1 MTVQLTVVEDAGL
14 DFRWPADLLALQ
26 AEVQAVAR
34 AAGAGRPVLED
45 SWVTGFAPEFS
56 LELGRRGWLGMTFP
70 IEEGGHGRSPLE
82 RFVVT
87 ETLIAAGAPLA
98 ASWVGD
104 RQIGPTLL
112 ANGSPAQRR
121 TLLPGI
127 ISGRESWCIGMSE
140 PDAGSDLASLRTR
153 ATEGDGGWIVDGAKL
168 WTSFAAEADWC
179 YLIARTDPD
188 APAHL
193 GLSEF
198 AVALSSPGIS
208 VRPVRDMT
216 GAAHFCE
223 VSFDGVRVP
232 ADHLIG
238 QPHGS
243 WKQLMRQLEH
253 ERGGADRLVSN
264 RALFLAAIARADRDD
279 PVVRQEIAALEG
291 RYRVGRLLVVREA
304 LRQAPAGFSAATKV
318 FCTEFEQRVAAFA
331 GRCFGAET
339 MLAGRVSRAVCYSP
353 AYTIQGGTSEILR
366 TVVAERILGLP
377 R

>member
-1 MTVQLTVVEDAGL
+1 MRLFVDHGGL
-14 DFRWPADLLALQ
+14 DLGWPEDLLALR
-26 AEVQAVAR
+26 AEVEAVAR
-34 AAGAGRPVLED
+34 AAVSGRTVLED
-45 SWVTGFAPEFS
+45 SWVAGYSREFS
-56 LELGRRGWLGMTFP
+56 LELGRRGWLGMTWP
-70 IEEGGHGRSPLE
+70 IEDGGHGRTPLE

-112 ANGSPAQRR
+112 ANGSPDQRR
-121 TLLPGI
+121 RLLPGI
-127 ISGRESWCIGMSE
+127 VSGRESWCIGMSE

-179 YLIARTDPD
+179 YLIARTDPS
-188 APAHL
+188 APAHR

-198 AVALSSPGIS
+198 AVQLSSPGIS
-208 VRPVRDMT
+208 VRAVPDMT

-223 VSFDGVRVP
+223 VTFDGVRVP
-232 ADHLIG
+232 AENLIG
-238 QPHGS
+238 QRDGS
-243 WKQLMRQLEH
+243 WTQLMRQLEH
-253 ERGGADRLVSN
+253 ERGGVDRLVSN
-264 RALFLAAIARADRDD
+264 RALFLAARARADQRD
-279 PVVRQEIAALEG
+279 PVIRQEIAAIEG
-291 RYRVGRLLVVREA
+291 HYRIGRLLVVRET

-331 GRCFGAET
+331 GRSFGAET
-339 MLAGRVSRAVCYSP
+339 MLAGRVARAACYSP

-366 TVVAERILGLP
+366 NIVAERLLGLP

>member
-1 MTVQLTVVEDAGL
+1 MSLAGSTAREGL
-14 DFRWPADLLALQ
+14 DLRWPDELLALQ
-26 AEVQAVAR
+26 TEVERVGR
-34 AAGAGRPVLED
+34 AAARGRSVLED
-45 SWVTGFAPEFS
+45 AWVTGFSREFS
-56 LELGRRGWLGMTFP
+56 LELGRRGWLGMTWP
-70 IEEGGHGRSPLE
+70 REDGGHGRSPLE

-87 ETLIAAGAPLA
+87 EALIVTGAPIA

-112 ANGSPAQRR
+112 ANGSPDQRR
-121 TLLPGI
+121 QLLPGI
-127 ISGRESWCIGMSE
+127 ISGRDAWCIGMSE

-153 ATEGDGGWIVDGAKL
+153 ATERGDAWIVEGTKL
-168 WTSFAAEADWC
+168 WTSMAADADWC
-179 YLIARTDPD
+179 YLVARTDPT

-198 AVALSSPGIS
+198 AVEMSSPGLE

-223 VSFDGVRVP
+223 VTFDGVRVP
-232 ADHLIG
+232 AEHLIG
-238 QPHGS
+238 RRNGS

-253 ERGGADRLVSN
+253 ERGGVDRLAGN
-264 RALFLAAIARADRDD
+264 RSLFLAALARADRSD
-279 PVVRQEIAALEG
+279 PIVRQDIADLEI
-291 RYRVGRLLVVREA
+291 RFRIGRLLVLREA
-304 LRQAPAGFSAATKV
+304 LRQAPQGFSAATKV

-331 GRCFGAET
+331 GRCFGLDT
-339 MLAGRVSRAVCYSP
+339 LLAGRAARALCYAP

-366 TVVAERILGLP
+366 NVFAERLLALP